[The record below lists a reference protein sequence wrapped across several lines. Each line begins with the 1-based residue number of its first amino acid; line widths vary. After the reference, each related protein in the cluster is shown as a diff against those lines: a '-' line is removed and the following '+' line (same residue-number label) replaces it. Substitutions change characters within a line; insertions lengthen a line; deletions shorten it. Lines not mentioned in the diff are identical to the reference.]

1 MRNHIFK
8 LWLLNII
15 CLIFLLISEPM
26 DSSGNDETS
35 GSNDTNNLGIII
47 GTVLG
52 TYAVI
57 LAVIVVSLLV
67 AYTKKRKV
75 DKNK

>member
-1 MRNHIFK
+1 MTIEYYF
-8 LWLLNII
+8 LNI
-15 CLIFLLISEPM
+15 LLISEPM

-57 LAVIVVSLLV
+57 LAVVVVSLLV

-75 DKNK
+75 NKNK

>member
-1 MRNHIFK
+1 
-8 LWLLNII
+8 
-15 CLIFLLISEPM
+15 M

-75 DKNK
+75 NKNK

>member
-1 MRNHIFK
+1 M
-8 LWLLNII
+8 
-15 CLIFLLISEPM
+15 ISEPM

-35 GSNDTNNLGIII
+35 GSNNTDNLGIII

-57 LAVIVVSLLV
+57 LAVIIVSLLV

-75 DKNK
+75 NKNK

>member
-1 MRNHIFK
+1 MRNHIFN

-15 CLIFLLISEPM
+15 FLIFLLISEPM

-57 LAVIVVSLLV
+57 LAVVVVSLLV

-75 DKNK
+75 NKNK